1 MTVMLTDER
10 IYELLKE
17 PKWVKNPKAREVPDA
32 KHLRRDYKVSSET
45 GEEFTVFTRQHQEM
59 LDDFSA
65 GLIWHPTTGDS
76 VILMRC
82 NGSSHRH
89 TNHLEGSEFAA
100 GNCHVHMATERYID
114 SGRSPEHFAQVTVSY
129 STLEGALHHL
139 CKEGNIDGLDTSPE
153 LPDMFRQ

>member
-100 GNCHVHMATERYID
+100 GNCHVHMATERY
-114 SGRSPEHFAQVTVSY
+114 